1 MKLMVR
7 YDRIIRLEEELDMS
21 LFLFGARKTGKSTLL
36 CNTFPHAIYIDLLDN
51 EVRRLYKERPSRLY
65 EQLAGKPEET
75 LVIIDEITEV
85 PELLNEVHRL
95 IFKFNI
101 LFILCASS
109 ARKLKRKGYNTL
121 GGRAYPCYLYPLVS
135 REITDFDLERAVNYG
150 LIPQHYTAKNPQKH
164 LAAYIDIYLREEI
177 RAESVVRNLDSFER
191 FLEVAAMTDGEIVNY
206 SNIASDCHVKSVT
219 VKEYFTILQDTLM
232 GYMIPAYQDA
242 EKRKTVQAPKFY
254 YFDVGVANYL
264 LHRKN
269 LVRGTVEFGHAFEH
283 LVMQEIQ
290 AYIGYERRESKL
302 TYWHTYTGHEVDAVI
317 DHKIAIEIKS
327 ADDIQNR
334 HLKGL
339 RAFRENHDGFRLVIV
354 SLDPMTRKTEDGIE
368 IIYVRD
374 FFRMLWDGELF

>member
-1 MKLMVR
+1 MVK
-7 YDRIIRLEEELDMS
+7 YNRILRLEDELDMS

-36 CNTFPHAIYIDLLDN
+36 CSDFPNAIYIDLLDN
-51 EVRRLYKERPSRLY
+51 EIRRLYKERPSRLY
-65 EQLAGKPEET
+65 EQLEGKPAET

-101 LFILCASS
+101 TFVLCASS

-121 GGRAYPCYLYPLVS
+121 GGRAFPCYFFPSVS
-135 REITDFDLERAVNYG
+135 QEIPDFDLERAVNYG
-150 LIPQHYTAKNPQKH
+150 LIPQHYISKNPQKQ

-219 VKEYFTILQDTLM
+219 AREYFNILQDTLI
-232 GYMIPAYQDA
+232 GYMIPAYKEA

-254 YFDVGVANYL
+254 YFDVGVTNYL

-269 LVRGTVEFGHAFEH
+269 LIRGTVEFGHAFEH
-283 LVMQEIQ
+283 LVMQEIM
-290 AYIGYERRESKL
+290 AYIGYMRRESKL
-302 TYWHTYTGHEVDAVI
+302 AYWHTYTGHEVDAII
-317 DHKIAIEIKS
+317 DQNVAIEIKS
-327 ADDIQNR
+327 SEDIQNR

-339 RAFRENHDGFRLVIV
+339 RAFREEHKGFRLVAV
-354 SLDPMTRKTEDGIE
+354 SLDPMTRKTEDNIE
-368 IIYVRD
+368 IINVHD
-374 FFRMLWDGELF
+374 FFRMLWNGDLF

>member
-1 MKLMVR
+1 MVM
-7 YDRIIRLEEELDMS
+7 YDRVLHLQDELDMS

-36 CNTFPHAIYIDLLDN
+36 CSTFPEAMYIDLLDN
-51 EVRRLYKERPSRLY
+51 EIRRLYKERPSRLY
-65 EQLAGKPEET
+65 EQLDGKTSET

-101 LFILCASS
+101 TFILCASS

-121 GGRAYPCYLYPLVS
+121 GGRAFPCYLYPLVS
-135 REITDFDLERAVNYG
+135 QEVPDLDLERAVNVG
-150 LIPQHYTAKNPQKH
+150 LIPQHYTAKNPQKQ
-164 LAAYIDIYLREEI
+164 LSAYIDVYLREEI

-191 FLEVAAMTDGEIVNY
+191 FLEIAAMTDGEMVNY

-219 VKEYFTILQDTLM
+219 VKEYFTILQDTQM
-232 GYMIPAYQDA
+232 GYMIPAYQDM
-242 EKRKTVQAPKFY
+242 EKRRTVQAPKFY

-283 LVMQEIQ
+283 LVMQELL
-290 AYIGYERRESKL
+290 AYIGYRRRESKL
-302 TYWHTYTGHEVDAVI
+302 THWHTYTGLEVDAII
-317 DHKIAIEIKS
+317 DHHLAIEIKS
-327 ADDIQNR
+327 AEDIQNR

-339 RAFRENHDGFRLVIV
+339 RAFREEHDGFRLIAV
-354 SLDPMTRKTEDGIE
+354 SLDPMTRKTEDNIE
-368 IIYVRD
+368 ILFVRD
-374 FFRMLWDGELF
+374 FFRMLWNGELF

>member
-1 MKLMVR
+1 MVM
-7 YDRIIRLEEELDMS
+7 YDRVLHLQDELDMS

-36 CNTFPHAIYIDLLDN
+36 CNTFPEAIYIDLLDN
-51 EVRRLYKERPSRLY
+51 EIRRLYKERPSRLY
-65 EQLAGKPEET
+65 EQLDGKPSET

-101 LFILCASS
+101 TFILCASS

-121 GGRAYPCYLYPLVS
+121 GGRAFPCYLYPLVS
-135 REITDFDLERAVNYG
+135 QEVPDLDLERAVNVG
-150 LIPQHYTAKNPQKH
+150 LIPQHYTAKNPQKQ
-164 LAAYIDIYLREEI
+164 LSAYIDVYLREEI

-191 FLEVAAMTDGEIVNY
+191 FLEIAAMTDGEMVNY

-232 GYMIPAYQDA
+232 GYMIPAYQDV
-242 EKRKTVQAPKFY
+242 EKRRTVQAPKFY
-254 YFDVGVANYL
+254 YFDVGVVNYL

-283 LVMQEIQ
+283 LVMQELL
-290 AYIGYERRESKL
+290 AYIGYRRRESKL
-302 TYWHTYTGHEVDAVI
+302 THWHTYTGLEVDVII
-317 DHKIAIEIKS
+317 DHHLAIEIKS
-327 ADDIQNR
+327 AEDIQNR

-339 RAFRENHDGFRLVIV
+339 RAFREEHDGFRLIAV
-354 SLDPMTRKTEDGIE
+354 SLDPMTRKTEDDIE
-368 IIYVRD
+368 IIFVRV
-374 FFRMLWDGELF
+374 FFRMFWNGELF

>member
-1 MKLMVR
+1 MTI
-7 YDRIIRLEEELDMS
+7 YDRIFHLEDELDMS

-36 CNTFPHAIYIDLLDN
+36 CGTFPKAMYIDLLDN

-65 EQLAGKPEET
+65 EQLDGKPAGT

-101 LFILCASS
+101 TFILCASS

-121 GGRAYPCYLYPLVS
+121 GGRAFPCYLYPLVS
-135 REITDFDLERAVNYG
+135 PEIPDFDLERAVNVG
-150 LIPQHYTAKNPQKH
+150 LIPQHYTTKNPQKH
-164 LAAYIDIYLREEI
+164 LAAYIDVYLREEI
-177 RAESVVRNLDSFER
+177 RAESMVRNLDSFER
-191 FLEVAAMTDGEIVNY
+191 FLEVAAMTDGEMVNY
-206 SNIASDCHVKSVT
+206 SNIANDCNVKSVT

-254 YFDVGVANYL
+254 YFDVGVTNYL

-283 LVMQEIQ
+283 LVMQELM
-290 AYIGYERRESKL
+290 AYIGYRRRESKL
-302 TYWHTYTGHEVDAVI
+302 TYWHTYTGFEVDAII
-317 DHKIAIEIKS
+317 DKSLAIEIKS
-327 ADDIQNR
+327 SENLQNR

-339 RAFRENHDGFRLVIV
+339 RAFRQGHIGFRLIAV
-354 SLDPMTRKTEDGIE
+354 SLDPMTRKTEDNIE
-368 IIYVRD
+368 LIFVRD
-374 FFRMLWDGELF
+374 FFRMLWSGELF